1 MILQTY
7 PERHVVNGVVRQLAR
22 EMNVPL
28 LDQERNIQKLVESGT
43 PLRNLILRDRH
54 YSDAGNRHVA
64 TQLCAIVLGKKC
76 TPD

>member
-7 PERHVVNGVVRQLAR
+7 PERHVVNDVVRQVAK

-28 LDQERNIQKLVESGT
+28 LDQERNIQKQIESGT
-43 PLRNLILRDRH
+43 PLRELILGDRH

-64 TQLCAIVLGKKC
+64 TQLCAIVLGRSC
-76 TPD
+76 TKD